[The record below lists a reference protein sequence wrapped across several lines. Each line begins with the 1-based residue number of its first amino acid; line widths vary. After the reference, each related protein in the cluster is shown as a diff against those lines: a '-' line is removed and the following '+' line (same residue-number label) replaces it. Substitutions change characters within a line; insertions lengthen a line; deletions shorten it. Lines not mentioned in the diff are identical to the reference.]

1 MTDYETK
8 LNFWKKN
15 LSNLT
20 DIQLPT
26 DYARSLPLK
35 IVESTKSISLSEKVS
50 YAIYQLSTNPNT
62 KQFQGSPF
70 TILLAAF
77 AVLIHKYVNE
87 EDITIGSSSHSCN
100 PLVLRFQITDEDT
113 LDSIIEKIEKVIIYI
128 YIFFIFIC

>member
-8 LNFWKKN
+8 LNYWKKN

-35 IVESTKSISLSEKVS
+35 IVESTKSVSLPENVS
-50 YAIYQLSTNPNT
+50 YAIYQLSTNPTT
-62 KQFQGSPF
+62 KKFQGSPF

-77 AVLIHKYVNE
+77 SVLIHKYVNE
-87 EDITIGSSSHSCN
+87 EDITVGSSSHSCN
-100 PLVLRFQITDEDT
+100 PLVLRYQVTDEDT
-113 LDSIIEKIEKVIIYI
+113 LDSIIEKIEKVTIIQI
-128 YIFFIFIC
+128 LK